1 MRLFVILFAFTL
13 FLGST
18 ELFSQDLDTYQ
29 PTKRILLLKDTDLD
43 SDWLKAQL
51 KRLKS
56 NTDQFTEREV
66 FIVLLTDKFVYTENR
81 VLVDLKADEV
91 IAKYKLSDFE
101 GLVLVGKDRTVKLQ
115 EEFIVSPAKILDL
128 IDSMPMRIAELK
140 N

>member
-13 FLGST
+13 FLGSA

-29 PTKRILLLKDTDLD
+29 TTKRILLLKDTNLD

-66 FIVLLTDKFVYTENR
+66 FILLLTDKFVYNENQ

-101 GLVLVGKDRTVKLQ
+101 GLVLVGKDRKVKLQ
-115 EEFIVSPAKILDL
+115 VEFIVSPTKILDL
-128 IDSMPMRIAELK
+128 IDSMPMRMAELK